1 MLQLDMTGRII
12 MSTELFSSLDDRS
25 LLNSYC
31 PVHIPGPKEK
41 LMAVTTRDKI
51 FAAAQ
56 DRFHALGYSACG
68 VQQIVDAAGVPKGS
82 FYNYFKTKEGLALEV
97 LETYVA
103 SSKREIL
110 SNAALSPL
118 TRIKDHFGFFISRYE
133 KDGFD
138 KGCLIGNLSA
148 ESSENVPLLREALRD
163 SLSTWADL
171 LTKVIAEGQ
180 QLGEIKSGLEPAEM
194 ARFLINSWEGTVL
207 RMKVTNDRRSLD
219 DFMSIAIGL
228 LEKKMG

>member
-1 MLQLDMTGRII
+1 
-12 MSTELFSSLDDRS
+12 
-25 LLNSYC
+25 
-31 PVHIPGPKEK
+31 
-41 LMAVTTRDKI
+41 MASPTREKI

-97 LETYVA
+97 LEMYVA

-118 TRIKDHFGFFISRYE
+118 TRIREHFGFFISRYE

-148 ESSENVPLLREALRD
+148 ESSDDVPLLREALKD

-171 LTKVIAEGQ
+171 LSSVIVEGQ
-180 QLGEIKSGLEPAEM
+180 AIGEIKPGLDPAAM
-194 ARFLINSWEGTVL
+194 SRFLINSWEGTVL
-207 RMKVTNDRRSLD
+207 RMKITNDRRPLD
-219 DFMSIAIGL
+219 DFMSIGMGL
-228 LEKKMG
+228 LDNNQA

>member
-1 MLQLDMTGRII
+1 
-12 MSTELFSSLDDRS
+12 
-25 LLNSYC
+25 
-31 PVHIPGPKEK
+31 
-41 LMAVTTRDKI
+41 MASPTRDKI
-51 FAAAQ
+51 FTAAQ

-118 TRIKDHFGFFISRYE
+118 TRIREHFGFFISRYE
-133 KDGFD
+133 RDGFD

-148 ESSENVPLLREALRD
+148 ESSEEVPLLREALKA

-171 LTKVIAEGQ
+171 LTGVILEGQ
-180 QLGEIKSGLEPAEM
+180 SIGEIKPGLDAGAM

-207 RMKVTNDRRSLD
+207 RMKVTNDRRPLD
-219 DFMSIAIGL
+219 DFMSIGMGL
-228 LEKKMG
+228 LDNKQG

>member
-1 MLQLDMTGRII
+1 
-12 MSTELFSSLDDRS
+12 
-25 LLNSYC
+25 
-31 PVHIPGPKEK
+31 
-41 LMAVTTRDKI
+41 MATPTRDKI

-97 LETYVA
+97 LQMYVA

-118 TRIKDHFGFFISRYE
+118 TRIREHFGFFISRYE

-148 ESSENVPLLREALRD
+148 ERRPSFPLLREALKD

-171 LTKVIAEGQ
+171 LSSVILEGQ
-180 QLGEIKSGLEPAEM
+180 ANGEIKPGLEPSAM

-207 RMKVTNDRRSLD
+207 RMKITNDRRPLD
-219 DFMSIAIGL
+219 DFMSIGMGL
-228 LEKKMG
+228 LDNNQA